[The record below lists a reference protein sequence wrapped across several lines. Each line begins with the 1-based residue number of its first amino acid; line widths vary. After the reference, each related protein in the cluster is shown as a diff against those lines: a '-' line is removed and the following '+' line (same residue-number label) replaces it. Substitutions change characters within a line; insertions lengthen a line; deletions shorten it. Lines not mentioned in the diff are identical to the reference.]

1 MQRCDTAQLPDLR
14 DVLFSMANT
23 RYNTRE
29 EKVEDFL
36 QRIKNPYEYRV
47 GQVVVR
53 TRFAGGSSMDDCFA
67 NYLAMM

>member
-1 MQRCDTAQLPDLR
+1 MQNCTTAQLPDLR
-14 DVLFSMANT
+14 DVLSSMAGN
-23 RYNTRE
+23 RYNSRE

-53 TRFAGGSSMDDCFA
+53 TRFAGSASMDDCFA
-67 NYLAMM
+67 NFLAMM